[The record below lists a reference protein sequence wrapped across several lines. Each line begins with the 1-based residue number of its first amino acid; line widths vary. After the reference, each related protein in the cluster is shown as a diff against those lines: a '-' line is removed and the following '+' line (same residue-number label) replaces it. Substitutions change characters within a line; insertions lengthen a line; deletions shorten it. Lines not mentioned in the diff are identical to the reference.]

1 MVYERV
7 PKGPFTLPGDLQNPK
22 KWSLCSG
29 HMGLQRILMKDELK
43 KCQVGQVQGDKGL
56 SLTGFRSCTTDSMD
70 INGRGGG
77 QAGQRMG
84 KKR

>member
-1 MVYERV
+1 
-7 PKGPFTLPGDLQNPK
+7 
-22 KWSLCSG
+22 
-29 HMGLQRILMKDELK
+29 MKDELK